1 MSTETK
7 IPEQTAVKQ
16 KVDLDPRFIGK
27 LTVTLLGI
35 CAVVAL
41 LLGVVNSLT
50 EPVIRKM
57 QEEKTAAAMAQVLA
71 ADDYSEKAVS
81 YENVTGMYEA
91 VRGGEV
97 VGYVVEVT
105 TNGFG
110 GAINMVVGVDVNGKV
125 TGVSVIKDSETAN
138 LGTKVTRTQS
148 VLDRFIGLGG
158 NITVNSGE
166 NRFDGVTG
174 ATVSSKAVAAGVNT
188 ALAAV
193 AANK

>member
-1 MSTETK
+1 MSKETNVS
-7 IPEQTAVKQ
+7 QTAVKQ
-16 KVDLDPRFIGK
+16 KVDLDPRYIGK
-27 LTVTLLGI
+27 LTGTLLGI

-41 LLGVVNSLT
+41 LLGIVNSLT

-71 ADDYSEKAVS
+71 ADDYRAKTVS
-81 YENVTGMYEA
+81 HENVSAMYEA
-91 VRGGEV
+91 VSGGEV
-97 VGYVVEVT
+97 VGHVVEVT

-110 GAINMVVGVDVNGKV
+110 GAINMVVGVDMNGKV
-125 TGVSVIKDSETAN
+125 TGVSVIKDTETAN
-138 LGTKVTRTQS
+138 LGTKVTRNQS

-158 NITVNSGE
+158 TITVNSGE

-174 ATVSSKAVAAGVNT
+174 ATVSSKAVAEGVNT

-193 AANK
+193 AANQ

>member
-1 MSTETK
+1 MSKETK
-7 IPEQTAVKQ
+7 TPGQTTVKQ
-16 KVDLDPRFIGK
+16 TVDLDPRYIVK
-27 LTVTLLGI
+27 LTGTLLGI

-41 LLGVVNSLT
+41 LLGIVNSLT

-71 ADDYSEKAVS
+71 ADDYHEKSVS
-81 YENVTGMYEA
+81 YDNVSAMYEA
-91 VRGGEV
+91 VTGGAV

-110 GAINMVVGVDVNGKV
+110 GAINMVVGVDVNGTV
-125 TGVSVIKDSETAN
+125 TGVSIIKDSETAN
-138 LGTKVTRTQS
+138 LGTKVTRNQS
-148 VLDRFIGLGG
+148 VLDRFIGLSGT
-158 NITVNSGE
+158 ITVNSGE

-174 ATVSSKAVAAGVNT
+174 ATVSSKAVTAGVNT

>member
-1 MSTETK
+1 MSKETNVS
-7 IPEQTAVKQ
+7 QTAVKQ
-16 KVDLDPRFIGK
+16 KVDLDPRYIGK
-27 LTVTLLGI
+27 LTGTLLGI

-41 LLGVVNSLT
+41 LLGIVNSLT
-50 EPVIRKM
+50 EPVILKM

-71 ADDYSEKAVS
+71 ADDYRVKTVS
-81 YENVTGMYEA
+81 HENVSAMYEA
-91 VRGGEV
+91 VSDGAV

-105 TNGFG
+105 TSGFG
-110 GAINMVVGVDVNGKV
+110 GAINMVVGVDVDGKV

-158 NITVNSGE
+158 TITVNSGE

-174 ATVSSKAVAAGVNT
+174 ATVSSKAVAEGVNT

-193 AANK
+193 AANQ